1 MVQGFSGCRTLVTL
15 LMHQIIDKILSVFRP
30 GAAEHL
36 HQDVSNSKNVD
47 RKFLLFLVKIE
58 PGEHHR
64 RRILPSRKIEL
75 PPLTKFA
82 LGESDPQQNVSV
94 DCRTTAKGAND
105 ILHLILCNDDA
116 STALGGEH
124 VEGWGSEK

>member
-47 RKFLLFLVKIE
+47 RTVVKA
-58 PGEHHR
+58 R
-64 RRILPSRKIEL
+64 
-75 PPLTKFA
+75 
-82 LGESDPQQNVSV
+82 V
-94 DCRTTAKGAND
+94 
-105 ILHLILCNDDA
+105 LILWH
-116 STALGGEH
+116 EH
-124 VEGWGSEK
+124 LSPYPFGHCSMQCWRCDVAISV